1 MKRGGAVKKRG
12 GGMMGPKKK
21 MAKGG
26 AIAKAKLRKPSG
38 RLTSDDVK
46 RAMPTGR
53 SAAAKK
59 AAMKGTKGGA
69 KAALMGSIM
78 KGKGNPAGK
87 DMSVA
92 GKIRGVTGLLKRRK
106 ALGGRKPGRMGGG
119 KKKQMPTYATTADFD
134 LSIDDIAEE
143 AFERCGLQIRSGYDI
158 KTARRSINLM
168 LAEWANRG
176 LNLWTIQKQEKTLP
190 ATTTELSGTSL
201 FGSGANSAQQII
213 DITDLVIRDSSNN
226 EYSTT
231 SISRSTYLNYTVKTT
246 SGRPSQYYFERTINP
261 KLFLYPAADTTYT
274 LVYYALVRMK
284 DSGAYTNNAEIPFRF
299 LPCLTAGLAYYIAMK
314 KAPDRIQLLK
324 QIYEDEFQRAAAQ
337 DGERTS
343 LFLTPKVYLPSA

>member
-1 MKRGGAVKKRG
+1 
-12 GGMMGPKKK
+12 
-21 MAKGG
+21 
-26 AIAKAKLRKPSG
+26 
-38 RLTSDDVK
+38 
-46 RAMPTGR
+46 
-53 SAAAKK
+53 
-59 AAMKGTKGGA
+59 
-69 KAALMGSIM
+69 
-78 KGKGNPAGK
+78 
-87 DMSVA
+87 
-92 GKIRGVTGLLKRRK
+92 
-106 ALGGRKPGRMGGG
+106 
-119 KKKQMPTYATTADFD
+119 MPTYSSTADFD
-134 LSIDDIAEE
+134 LSIDEIAEE
-143 AFERCGLQIRSGYDI
+143 AYERCGLQVRSGYDL
-158 KTARRSINLM
+158 KTARRSLNLM

-226 EYSTT
+226 EFSTT

-284 DSGAYTNNAEIPFRF
+284 DSGVYTNNAEIPFRF

-324 QIYEDEFQRAAAQ
+324 QVYEDEFQRAADS

-343 LFLTPKVYLPSA
+343 IFLTPKNYLPGV

>member
-1 MKRGGAVKKRG
+1 
-12 GGMMGPKKK
+12 
-21 MAKGG
+21 
-26 AIAKAKLRKPSG
+26 
-38 RLTSDDVK
+38 
-46 RAMPTGR
+46 
-53 SAAAKK
+53 
-59 AAMKGTKGGA
+59 
-69 KAALMGSIM
+69 
-78 KGKGNPAGK
+78 
-87 DMSVA
+87 
-92 GKIRGVTGLLKRRK
+92 
-106 ALGGRKPGRMGGG
+106 
-119 KKKQMPTYATTADFD
+119 MPTYSSTADFD
-134 LSIDDIAEE
+134 LSIDEIAEE
-143 AFERCGLQIRSGYDI
+143 AYERCGLQVRSGYDL
-158 KTARRSINLM
+158 KTARRSLNLM
-168 LAEWANRG
+168 LSEWANRG

-226 EYSTT
+226 EFSTT

-284 DSGAYTNNAEIPFRF
+284 DAGAYTNNAEIPFRF

-324 QIYEDEFQRAAAQ
+324 QVYEDEFQRAADT

-343 LFLTPKVYLPSA
+343 IFLTPKNYLPGL